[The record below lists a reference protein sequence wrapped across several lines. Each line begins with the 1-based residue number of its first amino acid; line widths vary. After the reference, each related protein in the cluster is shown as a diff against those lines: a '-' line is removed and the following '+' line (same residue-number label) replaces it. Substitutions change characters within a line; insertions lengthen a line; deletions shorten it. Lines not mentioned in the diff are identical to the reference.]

1 MKWIS
6 WKKKQILFWGV
17 DKTRGEIETSKGRG
31 GESVTRDKA
40 KVIKFNLN
48 SDNYLEHSYSPIL
61 LTPIFIGLVMS

>member
-1 MKWIS
+1 MKPA
-6 WKKKQILFWGV
+6 KVK
-17 DKTRGEIETSKGRG
+17 R

>member
-1 MKWIS
+1 MDLLEKETDTFLGI
-6 WKKKQILFWGV
+6 

>member
-1 MKWIS
+1 MKLVNV
-6 WKKKQILFWGV
+6 K
-17 DKTRGEIETSKGRG
+17 RGE

>member
-1 MKWIS
+1 MDLLETETDTFLGLIRP
-6 WKKKQILFWGV
+6 G
-17 DKTRGEIETSKGRG
+17 REIETSKGEERG
-31 GESVTRDKA
+31 VCDKA